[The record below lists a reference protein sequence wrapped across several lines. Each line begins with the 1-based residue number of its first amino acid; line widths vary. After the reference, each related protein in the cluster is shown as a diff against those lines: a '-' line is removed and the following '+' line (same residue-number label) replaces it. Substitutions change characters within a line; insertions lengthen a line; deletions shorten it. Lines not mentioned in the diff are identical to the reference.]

1 MIHKKFEGA
10 TIYKPGIYWNCK
22 VDMIHGIPIA
32 QKIDLNNA
40 DCVRV
45 KDFLDVL
52 VRLDLIW
59 SVSHSHYKK
68 ANDNE
73 LYYKILIWKE
83 IND

>member
-1 MIHKKFEGA
+1 MIPNMFNSP
-10 TIYKPGIYWNCK
+10 TIYKPGIYWTK
-22 VDMIHGIPIA
+22 QVMHGIPIS
-32 QKIDLNNA
+32 QKIDLNNS

-45 KDFLDVL
+45 RDFLDVL
-52 VRLDLIW
+52 VRLDIIW
-59 SVSHSHYKK
+59 AVSHSHYKK